1 MKEGSI
7 SMDRSREARRSNQTS
22 ANGLSRRRQRSSSL
36 RDSHEEDGQM
46 ELQDTVRLRDRAH
59 QRDRDR
65 YRDREFSNHH
75 KKIQNKRRRGDSL
88 TQENNREG
96 GESTEGS
103 VADEEENEIEERR
116 LTHIN
121 SHNTTPFSSS
131 LSNHRKNLPPTRP
144 VKQAPALKAT
154 DEMIGVL
161 VPRKARSASVKR
173 SHENWVSGNGGFW
186 EDHRAST
193 STASPSAEANSP
205 SSSNV
210 SVRKKMKP
218 NGPKTR
224 LPKASKSSSSVQQD
238 DIEIEI
244 AEVLFGLRKQSQNS
258 KHEDDNTRQKL
269 ESKDVNSISQESKPS
284 VSVLA
289 QNNSPASDLLHA
301 PKKNK
306 VEADNSSNPGENC
319 SIASPDKFE
328 CELPGK
334 MENSSAPES
343 HKSAMSCEASQ
354 LLDAAKESV
363 ESQEEATKQGDSK
376 PSIEGSGYTDG
387 PVTERNP
394 VSDVKESALCA
405 KIGVDLQDSTVTKA
419 SWTASERESRKE
431 EKFKIDL
438 MQALPPMAS
447 SPDRDGF
454 NDFASDPN
462 LYHVNMKSDVKDENV
477 KKAEIEEL
485 EEKKIEPIG
494 ESRKMKFDLEKPNK
508 DNGRDNIINKLQNLS
523 QKQPQQ
529 PSKSTMPKVEK
540 SAHSG
545 SVPLQIAVAGWA
557 NGVPQMGYMP
567 PFQAIVPMDGSAR
580 SAAAQKPPQFVL
592 SQPRPKRCTTHHYIA
607 RNISLN
613 QQLAKM
619 NHFSPVGA
627 GSASLRGGKPSSINV
642 IPSTENFIQGNPLQ
656 GSFPVVNLNSVQDK
670 GQATASFPAVTQKV
684 KSSEGVYVLDPA
696 QRKQFVLQ
704 QAPQPASTGNFL
716 PAPAFIFPVSQQ
728 QATLTGAANQ
738 SGPLKSATSNKS
750 TSLSGNSTAAF
761 PASSTSL
768 PPVAAAVSYS
778 YPNMTIL
785 QNNGYP
791 FPVPTPIGA
800 PPAIRGS
807 HSQALPYF
815 NGSFYS
821 SQFFHPSQLQQ
832 QQQPNSQPLVQA
844 YQNTNTS
851 SASSSSYK
859 QPQSQQP
866 RGMPVSG
873 SNILSSTSMQQ
884 PQQSQKQHVP
894 PSNKNRKLEAEMSGE
909 NTPSLAESRISHNQ
923 TSAYGQNFS
932 VPLQSLNYASMPS
945 SAVSG
950 SNNGGNH
957 GEKQQ
962 QSQQKNLKGGVELI
976 PPQAFAMSFASFSGS
991 NNTGSNLSF
1000 SSMPQNPAIFQS
1012 QGYQV
1017 APAAQ
1022 AAQQKNQ
1029 QMSEMKTGG
1038 GSSNH
1043 DDSKKTGLGK
1053 SATTNGQTLVFD
1065 NPARTLNFV
1074 STPFTGSWP
1083 SRSIIQ
1089 TAQVAS
1095 NSQNFHQN
1103 QLHQH
1108 QKQQMLQQSRSKP
1121 QTSNSQSSSSIAA
1134 KHSNNGS
1141 IFPQTIVQGNS
1152 SSQSPQWKNSTRT
1165 PTSQVPP
1172 TSVASSNV
1180 SNHKNVPQQ
1189 QVRSPQGQT
1198 QISFERNSKSGLAP
1212 QGQQIPTSNQSP
1224 SPSGG
1229 NLIITCSTGSKA
1241 GSSIPTLQ
1249 PENSSA
1255 STGQKSS
1262 PVCGRNVPSILSTCA
1277 SQLSELKY

>member
-1 MKEGSI
+1 
-7 SMDRSREARRSNQTS
+7 MDRSREARRSNQTS
-22 ANGLSRRRQRSSSL
+22 ANVLSRRRQRSSGL

-75 KKIQNKRRRGDSL
+75 KKIQNKRRRGDGL
-88 TQENNREG
+88 MQENNREG

-103 VADEEENEIEERR
+103 VADEEEYEIQERR

-121 SHNTTPFSSS
+121 SYNTTPFSSS

-144 VKQAPALKAT
+144 VKQALVLKAT

-173 SHENWVSGNGGFW
+173 SHENWVFGNGGFW

-193 STASPSAEANSP
+193 STASRSAEANSP

-224 LPKASKSSSSVQQD
+224 LPKASKSSGSVQQD

-258 KHEDDNTRQKL
+258 NNEDDNTLQKL

-301 PKKNK
+301 PKMNK
-306 VEADNSSNPGENC
+306 VEADNSSNPGENS

-328 CELPGK
+328 FELPGK

-343 HKSAMSCEASQ
+343 QKSAISCEASQ
-354 LLDAAKESV
+354 VLDAAKESV
-363 ESQEEATKQGDSK
+363 ESQEEVRKQGDSK

-447 SPDRDGF
+447 SPDRDGL
-454 NDFASDPN
+454 NDFASNPN

-477 KKAEIEEL
+477 KKAAIEEL

-494 ESRKMKFDLEKPNK
+494 ESRKMKFDLEKPNA
-508 DNGRDNIINKLQNLS
+508 DNGRDNIINKLQSLS

-540 SAHSG
+540 SAHSS

-580 SAAAQKPPQFVL
+580 SAAAQQPPQFVL
-592 SQPRPKRCTTHHYIA
+592 SQPQPKRCTTHHYIA

-619 NHFSPVGA
+619 NRFSPVGA
-627 GSASLRGGKPSSINV
+627 GSAPLQGGKPSSINV
-642 IPSTENFIQGNPLQ
+642 IPSTENLIHGNLLQ

-670 GQATASFPAVTQKV
+670 GQAAASFPAVTQKV
-684 KSSEGVYVLDPA
+684 KSSEGVNVMDPA
-696 QRKQFVLQ
+696 QSKQFVLQ
-704 QAPQPASTGNFL
+704 QAPQPASPGNIL
-716 PAPAFIFPVSQQ
+716 HVPAFIFPVSQQ
-728 QATLTGAANQ
+728 QATVTGAANQ

-750 TSLSGNSTAAF
+750 TSFSSNSTSAF
-761 PASSTSL
+761 PSSSTSL

-778 YPNMTIL
+778 YSNMTIL

-832 QQQPNSQPLVQA
+832 QQQPNSQPLIQA
-844 YQNTNTS
+844 HQNTNTP

-873 SNILSSTSMQQ
+873 SNILSSTSAQQ

-909 NTPSLAESRISHNQ
+909 NTPSLAESRISQNQ

-932 VPLQSLNYASMPS
+932 VPLQPLNYALMPS

-962 QSQQKNLKGGVELI
+962 QSQQKNLKGGVEAI

-1022 AAQQKNQ
+1022 VAQQKNH

-1074 STPFTGSWP
+1074 STPFTGNWP
-1083 SRSIIQ
+1083 SRSITQ

-1103 QLHQH
+1103 QLLQH
-1108 QKQQMLQQSRSKP
+1108 PKQQYRSKP

-1152 SSQSPQWKNSTRT
+1152 CSQSPQWKNSTRT

-1180 SNHKNVPQQ
+1180 LNHKNVPQQ

-1212 QGQQIPTSNQSP
+1212 QGHQIPTSNQSP
-1224 SPSGG
+1224 
-1229 NLIITCSTGSKA
+1229 LITCSTGSKA

>member
-7 SMDRSREARRSNQTS
+7 SMDRSREARRSNLTS

-46 ELQDTVRLRDRAH
+46 ELQDTVRLRDRAR

-88 TQENNREG
+88 TQENNREE

-103 VADEEENEIEERR
+103 VADEGEYEIEERR

-121 SHNTTPFSSS
+121 SHNTTPFSSP
-131 LSNHRKNLPPTRP
+131 LSNRRKNLPPTRP

-193 STASPSAEANSP
+193 STASRSAEANSP

-218 NGPKTR
+218 NGPKNR
-224 LPKASKSSSSVQQD
+224 LPKASESSSSVQQD

-244 AEVLFGLRKQSQNS
+244 AEVLFGLMKQSQIS
-258 KHEDDNTRQKL
+258 KNEDDNTRQKL
-269 ESKDVNSISQESKPS
+269 ESKDVKPS

-289 QNNSPASDLLHA
+289 QNNSLASDLLHA

-306 VEADNSSNPGENC
+306 VEADNSSNPGENS
-319 SIASPDKFE
+319 SIASPNNFE

-343 HKSAMSCEASQ
+343 QKSAISCEASQ
-354 LLDAAKESV
+354 VLDAAKESV

-394 VSDVKESALCA
+394 VSDEKESALCA

-419 SWTASERESRKE
+419 SWMASERESRKE

-438 MQALPPMAS
+438 MALPPMAS
-447 SPDRDGF
+447 SSDRDGF
-454 NDFASDPN
+454 NDFASDHN

-477 KKAEIEEL
+477 KKAAIEEL

-494 ESRKMKFDLEKPNK
+494 ESRKMKFDSEKPNK
-508 DNGRDNIINKLQNLS
+508 DNGRDSIINKLQNLS
-523 QKQPQQ
+523 QKKPQQ
-529 PSKSTMPKVEK
+529 PFKSTMPKVER
-540 SAHSG
+540 SA
-545 SVPLQIAVAGWA
+545 PLQIAVAGWA
-557 NGVPQMGYMP
+557 NGVPQMEYMP

-580 SAAAQKPPQFVL
+580 SAAAQQPPQFAL
-592 SQPRPKRCTTHHYIA
+592 SQPRPKRCTTHHDIA

-627 GSASLRGGKPSSINV
+627 GSAPLRGGKPSSINGM
-642 IPSTENFIQGNPLQ
+642 PSTENLIHGNSLQ

-684 KSSEGVYVLDPA
+684 KSSEGVNVMDSA

-716 PAPAFIFPVSQQ
+716 HSPAFIFPVSQQ
-728 QATLTGAANQ
+728 QATVPGPANQ

-750 TSLSGNSTAAF
+750 TSFSSNSTAAF

-832 QQQPNSQPLVQA
+832 QQQPNSQPLIQA
-844 YQNTNTS
+844 LQNTNTS

-894 PSNKNRKLEAEMSGE
+894 PSKKNRKLEAEMSGE

-932 VPLQSLNYASMPS
+932 VPLQPLNYALMPS

-976 PPQAFAMSFASFSGS
+976 IPPQAFAMSFASFSGS

-1000 SSMPQNPAIFQS
+1000 SSMPQNPVIFQS

-1022 AAQQKNQ
+1022 AAQQKNH

-1074 STPFTGSWP
+1074 STPFTGNWP
-1083 SRSIIQ
+1083 SRSITQ

-1103 QLHQH
+1103 QLLQH

-1165 PTSQVPP
+1165 STSQVPP
-1172 TSVASSNV
+1172 SSVASSNV
-1180 SNHKNVPQQ
+1180 SNHKNVPHQQ
-1189 QVRSPQGQT
+1189 DRSPQGQT

-1212 QGQQIPTSNQSP
+1212 HGQQIPTSNQSP

-1229 NLIITCSTGSKA
+1229 NLITCSTGSKA

-1249 PENSSA
+1249 SQQPENSSA
-1255 STGQKSS
+1255 ITGQKSS

>member
-46 ELQDTVRLRDRAH
+46 ELQDTARLRDRAH

-88 TQENNREG
+88 TQENNREE

-103 VADEEENEIEERR
+103 VADEEECEIEERR
-116 LTHIN
+116 STHIN
-121 SHNTTPFSSS
+121 SHNTAPFSSS

-144 VKQAPALKAT
+144 FKQAPAVKAT
-154 DEMIGVL
+154 DEMIEVL

-186 EDHRAST
+186 EDHRVST
-193 STASPSAEANSP
+193 STASRSAEANSP

-224 LPKASKSSSSVQQD
+224 LPKASESSSSVQQD

-244 AEVLFGLRKQSQNS
+244 AEVLFGLMKQSQNS
-258 KHEDDNTRQKL
+258 KNEDDNTRQKL
-269 ESKDVNSISQESKPS
+269 ESKDVKPS

-289 QNNSPASDLLHA
+289 QNNRPAADLLLA
-301 PKKNK
+301 PKKSK
-306 VEADNSSNPGENC
+306 VEADKSSNPGENI

-328 CELPGK
+328 CELPEK

-343 HKSAMSCEASQ
+343 QKSAISCEASQ
-354 LLDAAKESV
+354 VLDTAKESV

-376 PSIEGSGYTDG
+376 LSIEGSGYTDG

-394 VSDVKESALCA
+394 VSDEKESALCA
-405 KIGVDLQDSTVTKA
+405 KIGDDLHDSTVTKA
-419 SWTASERESRKE
+419 NWTASERESRKE

-438 MQALPPMAS
+438 MALPPMAS

-454 NDFASDPN
+454 NDFSSDPN

-477 KKAEIEEL
+477 KKAAIEEH

-508 DNGRDNIINKLQNLS
+508 DNGRDSITNKLQNLS

-529 PSKSTMPKVEK
+529 PSKSTIPKVEK
-540 SAHSG
+540 AHSS
-545 SVPLQIAVAGWA
+545 SVPLQIAIAGWA
-557 NGVPQMGYMP
+557 NGVPQMGYMPP

-580 SAAAQKPPQFVL
+580 SAAAQQPPQFVL

-627 GSASLRGGKPSSINV
+627 GSAPLRGGKPSSINV
-642 IPSTENFIQGNPLQ
+642 RPSTENPLQ
-656 GSFPVVNLNSVQDK
+656 GSLPVVNLNSVQDK
-670 GQATASFPAVTQKV
+670 GQATASFPVVTQKV
-684 KSSEGVYVLDPA
+684 KCSEGVNVTDPA

-704 QAPQPASTGNFL
+704 QAPQPASAGNFL
-716 PAPAFIFPVSQQ
+716 HAPAFIFPVSQQ
-728 QATLTGAANQ
+728 QAAITGAANQ
-738 SGPLKSATSNKS
+738 SGPSKS
-750 TSLSGNSTAAF
+750 TTFSSNSTAAF

-768 PPVAAAVSYS
+768 PSVAAAVSYN
-778 YPNMTIL
+778 YPNMTIV

-815 NGSFYS
+815 NGSFYA
-821 SQFFHPSQLQQ
+821 SQFFHPPQLQQ
-832 QQQPNSQPLVQA
+832 QQQPNSQPLIQA
-844 YQNTNTS
+844 HQNTNTS

-894 PSNKNRKLEAEMSGE
+894 PLKKNRKLEAEMSGE

-923 TSAYGQNFS
+923 TSTYGQNFS
-932 VPLQSLNYASMPS
+932 VPLQPLNYALMPS

-976 PPQAFAMSFASFSGS
+976 PQAFAMSYASFSGS

-1022 AAQQKNQ
+1022 AAQQKNH

-1074 STPFTGSWP
+1074 STPFTGNWP
-1083 SRSIIQ
+1083 SRAITQ

-1103 QLHQH
+1103 QLLQH
-1108 QKQQMLQQSRSKP
+1108 QKQMLQQSRSKP
-1121 QTSNSQSSSSIAA
+1121 QTSNSRSSSSIAA

-1141 IFPQTIVQGNS
+1141 IFPQTIV

-1172 TSVASSNV
+1172 TPVASSNV

-1198 QISFERNSKSGLAP
+1198 QISFERNSKSGVAP

-1229 NLIITCSTGSKA
+1229 NLITCSTGSKA
-1241 GSSIPTLQ
+1241 GSSIPTLQSQQ

-1262 PVCGRNVPSILSTCA
+1262 PVCGRNVPSILSTRA